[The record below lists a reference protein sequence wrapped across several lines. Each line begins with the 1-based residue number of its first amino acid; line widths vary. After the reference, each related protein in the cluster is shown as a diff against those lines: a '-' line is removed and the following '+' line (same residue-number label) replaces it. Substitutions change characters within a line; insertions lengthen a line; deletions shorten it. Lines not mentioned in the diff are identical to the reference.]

1 MQALASANQG
11 RMLFYKAWQTIYAEA
26 IWCVCVCVCVWG
38 GGGGGGARFRVWQ
51 FRMHLVSN
59 PDFSGWFRLETDM

>member
-26 IWCVCVCVCVWG
+26 ICVCVCVCVCVWG
-38 GGGGGGARFRVWQ
+38 GGGGGGGQGFVYGSFACI
-51 FRMHLVSN
+51 
-59 PDFSGWFRLETDM
+59 